1 MAILFKEDGTTET
14 VEIKSLQDMQKAV
27 GGLIEEVRID
37 GDYTLLINEEG
48 ILLGLPR
55 NRVFPYLFG
64 PVLLVK
70 VPEEFS

>member
-1 MAILFKEDGTTET
+1 MARLFKEDGTTEF

-27 GGLIEEVRID
+27 GGLIEEVRLV
-37 GDYTLLINEEG
+37 GDYTLLVNEEAL
-48 ILLGLPR
+48 LLGLPR